1 MDAWQRYLDL
11 ATGLTDVT
19 RKGAEAVVRALVK
32 QGEVAADR
40 AERAVD
46 ELLQRSEANRKV
58 VAALVRAETERA
70 VGRLGLASQAEVDR
84 LREEVAALRAQ
95 VRAGTAPPAKK
106 SAAARRAG
114 AVRGTSTVRRREA
127 GAAGDD
133 TPAAP
138 AKKQTAKKQ
147 TAKKQ
152 TAKKQTAQKQSG
164 AKGRARTPSGR
175 TATAAAAD
183 AGETPSPTS
192 GAAEDER

>member
-133 TPAAP
+133 TTAAP

-152 TAKKQTAQKQSG
+152 SD